1 MKLKTKLIFRMIL
14 KQNHLIMNLYFSNKR
29 FYAWKGLVWAF
40 EHLLSV
46 CLFQSKN
53 LKLACDLAISK
64 DLKGL
69 GENIS

>member
-1 MKLKTKLIFRMIL
+1 
-14 KQNHLIMNLYFSNKR
+14 MNLYFSNKR

-69 GENIS
+69 GESISY